1 MIQFFVGMA
10 IGGLFGIT
18 LMCIVSVCAFED
30 DIKGGEDA

>member
-1 MIQFFVGMA
+1 MIQFFVGIV
-10 IGGLFGIT
+10 IGALMGIT